1 MTKGAALQQFFG
13 RFMTAYASNA
23 VPDDAVLPYLT
34 YDAVFDAWGGG
45 AVSLTVNM
53 WFHTTSEA
61 VPNAK
66 ALELSDA
73 LGIGGVTLPVDGGL
87 IWLKRGSPFCQSLA
101 DDTDKNLK
109 RRYVKYSCLVLAYV
123 LRCCTKN
130 DKPFIS
136 FCNIC
141 PRFLFCVKLCA
152 KRAPNFVRQNA
163 R

>member
-13 RFMTAYASNA
+13 QFMTAYASNA

-45 AVSLTVNM
+45 AVSLT
-53 WFHTTSEA
+53 
-61 VPNAK
+61 
-66 ALELSDA
+66 LELSDA

-109 RRYVKYSCLVLAYV
+109 RRYINVTAEFLCL
-123 LRCCTKN
+123 N
-130 DKPFIS
+130 
-136 FCNIC
+136 
-141 PRFLFCVKLCA
+141 
-152 KRAPNFVRQNA
+152 
-163 R
+163 